1 MEGERGPA
9 SKVLEGNK
17 LLKAKYKIKN
27 FYVKAKV
34 VSRGPATSSYLTFY
48 TSTSCAFVIAVLSCH
63 NFVVIICNNSVV
75 ILLQDTNN
83 WRQTNIHHILIK

>member
-1 MEGERGPA
+1 MGVHLEGERGPA

-34 VSRGPATSSYLTFY
+34 VSRGP
-48 TSTSCAFVIAVLSCH
+48 
-63 NFVVIICNNSVV
+63 
-75 ILLQDTNN
+75 LL
-83 WRQTNIHHILIK
+83 RISHFIHQQVARS